1 MNARTLGYAGVVLLV
16 AAAVIRLVV
25 PGSGAAALGVAVA
38 GTASFLV
45 YFLRSGSEMQRFLDR
60 RSTREGGSVF
70 GMTVFVIGTLIL
82 VNLLGARFRWHQD
95 ITADRRFTPAPETV
109 SAIEAAPEPP
119 EVWVFHPEGSEA
131 QAALR
136 ELLEAARLETSRLH
150 YHIVDPERDPA
161 DAIRFGLTD
170 FATVVQVGENRTTVT
185 GWTEVDLL
193 SGILRATSA
202 EKSNVGFL
210 SGHGEAFLGD
220 TEAHGLRQAG
230 MFLDTRGFAL
240 ARIDLLKGGTLA
252 DADLLVVAG
261 PRVPLEAAEVDSLLA
276 FLQRGGSMLV
286 LLDPAHPVTLEPVL
300 EPMGLR
306 FDPRFVSD
314 PDQRDPQVI
323 LPADLSAHPAVLD
336 LRNRRIQPALRGAGE
351 VTHADPPEGR
361 TASLL
366 YTGNRARPVGDATAP
381 PTRRA
386 LAAAAERRFPGEEE
400 GSPARMVV
408 VGDSDFLT
416 NAMLG
421 VLGNGDL
428 YIGAVQ
434 WLTEREDLVAVRP
447 RARTDRPVVVS
458 RQQGRALMV
467 LLSGLLPVSLLVLGG
482 VVWWKR
488 R

>member
-1 MNARTLGYAGVVLLV
+1 
-16 AAAVIRLVV
+16 
-25 PGSGAAALGVAVA
+25 
-38 GTASFLV
+38 
-45 YFLRSGSEMQRFLDR
+45 
-60 RSTREGGSVF
+60 
-70 GMTVFVIGTLIL
+70 
-82 VNLLGARFRWHQD
+82 
-95 ITADRRFTPAPETV
+95 
-109 SAIEAAPEPP
+109 
-119 EVWVFHPEGSEA
+119 
-131 QAALR
+131 
-136 ELLEAARLETSRLH
+136 
-150 YHIVDPERDPA
+150 
-161 DAIRFGLTD
+161 
-170 FATVVQVGENRTTVT
+170 
-185 GWTEVDLL
+185 
-193 SGILRATSA
+193 
-202 EKSNVGFL
+202 
-210 SGHGEAFLGD
+210 
-220 TEAHGLRQAG
+220 
-230 MFLDTRGFAL
+230 
-240 ARIDLLKGGTLA
+240 
-252 DADLLVVAG
+252 
-261 PRVPLEAAEVDSLLA
+261 
-276 FLQRGGSMLV
+276 MLV